1 MEIIR
6 LKTHSKAGKLRAKR
20 RRGRPRIQGIVREPN
35 GRRSRAKRPREAIDK
50 LAIRMRAKHTGLSEK
65 QARDPRAESYIGRL
79 FMLGSESGGI
89 SEEQYNAAIRYL
101 EINNDYKKALQSP
114 AAYYDDLSTVADPER
129 YEEFCKR
136 AKRQYKEARAAIQEA
151 QFDNRFDNLYAALQY
166 IVLEDL
172 ELPHLV
178 GTTRL
183 VLNVLSRHFFLAN
196 KRHKILND

>member
-1 MEIIR
+1 MQDVEIIR
-6 LKTHSKAGKLRAKR
+6 LKAGSKAGRLRAKR
-20 RRGRPRIQGIVREPN
+20 GRGRPKIEGILREPN
-35 GRRSRAKRPREAIDK
+35 GRRSRAKRPREAVDR
-50 LAIRMRAKHTGLSEK
+50 LAILMRAKHTGLSEK
-65 QARDPRAESYIGRL
+65 QARDPRAATYIGRL
-79 FMLGSESGGI
+79 FMAGPECGGL
-89 SEEQYNAAIRYL
+89 SEEQYNAGLRYL
-101 EINNDYKKALQSP
+101 EIDNNYKKALQSP
-114 AAYYDDLSTVADPER
+114 AAYYDGLSSVADPER

-183 VLNVLSRHFFLAN
+183 VLNALSRHFFLA
-196 KRHKILND
+196 KKCH